1 MNHLKRVSS
10 NKQTAT
16 FWQGSLT
23 LLGGAGLAVG
33 ITLAS
38 SSAVMAQAAYG
49 SYVGAGVAVGLSDGD
64 AGGEPSRTSGV
75 IAARYKFL
83 KLPVSIRAQALVGR
97 RTTIV
102 PTVSY
107 DFPINW
113 RTDAYIGVGAAVPL
127 DDDRTTPLGN
137 KTSFA
142 IQPGI
147 DYVLPNSQLVVFG
160 NAVIAFDAYRQ
171 GGNNATSIQA
181 GVGLR
186 F

>member
-1 MNHLKRVSS
+1 MKHLKRVVADR
-10 NKQTAT
+10 QVTQL
-16 FWQGSLT
+16 WHGGSMIF
-23 LLGGAGLAVG
+23 GGAALA
-33 ITLAS
+33 AS
-38 SSAVMAQAAYG
+38 IMMTPAAAMAQAAYG
-49 SYVGAGVAVGLSDGD
+49 SYVGAGVAVGLTHGES
-64 AGGEPSRTSGV
+64 GEPERTSGV

-83 KLPVSIRAQALVGR
+83 KLPISIRTQALIGK
-97 RTTIV
+97 RTTLV

-107 DFPINW
+107 DLPINW
-113 RTDAYIGVGAAVPL
+113 RTDAYLGVGAAVPL

-147 DYVLPNSQLVVFG
+147 DYVLPNSQAVIFG
-160 NAVIAFDAYRQ
+160 NAVIAFDAYRN
-171 GGNNATSIQA
+171 GGNTAASIQA

>member
-1 MNHLKRVSS
+1 MNHLKRVAA
-10 NKQTAT
+10 NRQTQ
-16 FWQGSLT
+16 FWQGGSMLF
-23 LLGGAGLAVG
+23 GGAALAAS
-33 ITLAS
+33 IMLAPA
-38 SSAVMAQAAYG
+38 SAMAQAAYG
-49 SYVGAGVAVGLSDGD
+49 SYVGAGVAVGLTHGD
-64 AGGEPSRTSGV
+64 PGEPERVSGV

-83 KLPVSIRAQALVGR
+83 KLPISIRTQALIGK
-97 RTTIV
+97 RTTLV
-102 PTVSY
+102 PTISY
-107 DFPINW
+107 DLPINW
-113 RTDAYIGVGAAVPL
+113 RTDAYLGVGAAVPL

-147 DYVLPNSQLVVFG
+147 DYVLPNSQAVIFG

-171 GGNNATSIQA
+171 GGNTAASIQA

>member
-1 MNHLKRVSS
+1 MNHLKRSGR
-10 NKQTAT
+10 QIT
-16 FWQGSLT
+16 QGRNASVI
-23 LLGGAGLAVG
+23 LGGAALAAG
-33 ITLAS
+33 MML
-38 SSAVMAQAAYG
+38 SAPSAATAQAAYG
-49 SYVGAGVAVGLSDGD
+49 SYVGAGVAVGLTHGD
-64 AGGEPSRTSGV
+64 PGEPERTSGV

-83 KLPVSIRAQALVGR
+83 KLPISVRAQALIGK
-97 RTTIV
+97 RTTLV

-107 DFPINW
+107 DLPINW
-113 RTDAYIGVGAAVPL
+113 RTDAYIGVGAAVTL

-147 DYVLPNSQLVVFG
+147 DYVLPNSQAVIFG
-160 NAVIAFDAYRQ
+160 NAVIAFDAYRK
-171 GGNNATSIQA
+171 GGNTAASIQA

>member
-1 MNHLKRVSS
+1 MNHLKRVVF
-10 NKQTAT
+10 NQQLTAWCGG
-16 FWQGSLT
+16 FT
-23 LLGGAGLAVG
+23 LLGGAALAVG
-33 ITLAS
+33 ITLTTS
-38 SSAVMAQAAYG
+38 SSAMAQAAYG
-49 SYVGAGVAVGLSDGD
+49 SYVGAGVAVGLTSGD
-64 AGGEPSRTSGV
+64 AGGEPTRTSAV
-75 IAARYKFL
+75 VAARYKFL
-83 KLPVSIRAQALVGR
+83 KLPVSIRAQALIGR
-97 RTTIV
+97 RTTLV
-102 PTVSY
+102 PTISY
-107 DFPINW
+107 DLPINW

-142 IQPGI
+142 IQPGV

-171 GGNNATSIQA
+171 GGNTAASIQA

>member
-1 MNHLKRVSS
+1 MNYLKRVAF
-10 NKQTAT
+10 KQTVTRCHSGFVMLGAAA
-16 FWQGSLT
+16 FAAGLT
-23 LLGGAGLAVG
+23 LTTAAA
-33 ITLAS
+33 AS
-38 SSAVMAQAAYG
+38 AQAAYG
-49 SYVGAGVAVGLSDGD
+49 SYVGAGVAVGLTSGN
-64 AGGEPSRTSGV
+64 AGGEPTRTSAV
-75 IAARYKFL
+75 VAARYKFL
-83 KLPVSIRAQALVGR
+83 KLPVSIRAQALIGR
-97 RTTIV
+97 RTTLV
-102 PTVSY
+102 PTISY
-107 DFPINW
+107 DLPINW

-160 NAVIAFDAYRQ
+160 NAVIAFDAYRK
-171 GGNNATSIQA
+171 GGNTASSIQA